1 MKIKSFVLLAVFLL
15 SACGGSNGPAPEVSR
30 AAVPHPVGMSYE
42 QFSAHEFNAGADSRA
57 VQKRFLLL
65 DRDNNG
71 VLSANEF
78 GDY

>member
-1 MKIKSFVLLAVFLL
+1 MKTKSLLLLTVFLL
-15 SACGGSNGPAPEVSR
+15 SACGGASVPAPEVSR
-30 AAVPHPVGMSYE
+30 AVVPHPVGMSYE
-42 QFSAHEFNAGADSRA
+42 QFKSHGFNAGASSNA

-78 GDY
+78 GGY